1 MAAAFLIWQVRRVY
15 APLSDAELSA
25 RGLDVPRPPPKRP
38 FHANSTV
45 GDVAEGSCF
54 GGLFWAALRSGM
66 GDCGDVDQQR
76 VRVEM
81 LLAMPLQ
88 ARADSNQTRASVY
101 THNAVDPMPRLSAP
115 ANLAGP
121 AHAAQRLVLAI
132 NGNFGSPMFPR
143 SALRCL
149 LCLFNST

>member
-1 MAAAFLIWQVRRVY
+1 
-15 APLSDAELSA
+15 
-25 RGLDVPRPPPKRP
+25 
-38 FHANSTV
+38 
-45 GDVAEGSCF
+45 
-54 GGLFWAALRSGM
+54 
-66 GDCGDVDQQR
+66 
-76 VRVEM
+76 
-81 LLAMPLQ
+81 
-88 ARADSNQTRASVY
+88 
-101 THNAVDPMPRLSAP
+101 MPRLSAP